1 MDARAKSRPLE
12 EKEKIMNTL
21 TNPNMK
27 GIAGIETKHTD
38 SRTWGWTWRSYYMA
52 DSTGPSPYQG
62 GRVKDGGLS
71 GYYGYFEDIKRTGA
85 VTGAGYNKEDWSIML
100 AVSNL
105 AKEIKDLTDE
115 QRAELK
121 EAADL
126 FEQGESWAVRELN
139 KKAEDGT
146 GSFYF
151 ETIKKDNNRRGTY
164 MGKYL
169 YIYLI

>member
-1 MDARAKSRPLE
+1 
-12 EKEKIMNTL
+12 MNTL

-38 SRTWGWTWRSYYMA
+38 NRTWGWTWRSYYIA
-52 DSTGPSPYQG
+52 DSTGLNPWHYGDLRRDALSRFYG
-62 GRVKDGGLS
+62 DFYGDFKDV
-71 GYYGYFEDIKRTGA
+71 KRTATVSGS
-85 VTGAGYNKEDWSIML
+85 GYNKEDWSIML

-105 AKEIKDLTDE
+105 SKEIKDLTDE

-126 FEQGESWAVRELN
+126 FKQGESWAVGELN
-139 KKAEDGT
+139 KKAEEGT

-151 ETIKKDNNRRGTY
+151 ETIRKDDTSRGTY

-169 YIYLI
+169 YIYLV